1 MKYEDYEKIL
11 NGIVTNPDTAPTA
24 IQSVLAE
31 IKTDTEALQSATVTI
46 ADQDK
51 RIKDLQDTNIK
62 LFMSQT
68 GTVEDDPEP
77 KVKTFDEL
85 VDEKMEDK

>member
-11 NGIVTNPDTAPTA
+11 NGIVANPDTAPTA

-31 IKTDTEALQSATVTI
+31 IKTDTEALQSATTTI

-77 KVKTFDEL
+77 KEKSFEEL
-85 VDEKMEDK
+85 VKEKMEEK